1 MRSIAQNSDMAKRIA
16 TLQDALIPWLDGKT
30 APKLKSDGDHGSR
43 PQGAFDRA
51 GGS

>member
-16 TLQDALIPWLDGKT
+16 TLQDALIPWLDGKI
-30 APKLKSDGDHGSR
+30 APKVKLDGEDRSR